1 MSKWTDI
8 RDNALDALHVDD
20 VTEEVKQGVTQK
32 ILDEVIPVQDGTKQ
46 DRQGDGGGYGS
57 HSLR

>member
-20 VTEEVKQGVTQK
+20 VTEEVKQGVT
-32 ILDEVIPVQDGTKQ
+32 
-46 DRQGDGGGYGS
+46 
-57 HSLR
+57 